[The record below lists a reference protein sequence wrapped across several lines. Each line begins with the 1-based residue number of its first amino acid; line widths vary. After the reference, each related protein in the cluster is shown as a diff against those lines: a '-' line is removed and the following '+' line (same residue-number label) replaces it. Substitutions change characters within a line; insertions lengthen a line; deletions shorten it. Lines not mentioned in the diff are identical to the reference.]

1 MSDIKCIIV
10 PVDLQRHT
18 DRLVE
23 FAVNIAAKLESEI
36 CLFHGIEYSDM
47 GELANTGEAVFA
59 HLSSEDFNSARVYH
73 ARQILEKICRDLVGR
88 CKQCKTKVAVG
99 YVVDSIV
106 EYAKGEN
113 ADLIIIGTHG
123 KRGLEKVLLGSV
135 AERVIKRAHCPI
147 LVMNPY
153 R

>member
-1 MSDIKCIIV
+1 
-10 PVDLQRHT
+10 
-18 DRLVE
+18 
-23 FAVNIAAKLESEI
+23 
-36 CLFHGIEYSDM
+36 M